1 MSPFVCSADST
12 FVFQNRCFNAQVT
25 NGIHETGVNA
35 RKSTNVVDSLPMDV
49 RRHG

>member
-1 MSPFVCSADST
+1 MSPFICSADST
-12 FVFQNRCFNAQVT
+12 FVFQNRCFKGQAT

-49 RRHG
+49 